1 MCIFSYIFLGETLK
15 GYYKIVIV
23 LAFVGCSVIIDGNYI
38 KDEGS
43 GNSKPPAPVS
53 AWLAVGAQALQSSI
67 STIVMRKMKSVHWV
81 TLNIYFYTASIT
93 IAAGS
98 LGLKNI
104 SLVEQAQNLDWIAWT
119 LIVIVSWTEVSN
131 KSFRLMSFRY
141 QDPGKLAPY
150 VYLYSF
156 WSLAYSIFIFHNNFN
171 AVTWSGIVIVALAFV
186 YHTYKMV

>member
-1 MCIFSYIFLGETLK
+1 
-15 GYYKIVIV
+15 
-23 LAFVGCSVIIDGNYI
+23 
-38 KDEGS
+38 
-43 GNSKPPAPVS
+43 
-53 AWLAVGAQALQSSI
+53 
-67 STIVMRKMKSVHWV
+67 MKNVHWV

-104 SLVEQAQNLDWIAWT
+104 SLIEQAQSLDWIT
-119 LIVIVSWTEVSN
+119 CILIVIVSLTEVSN

-150 VYLYSF
+150 VYLYSL

-171 AVTWSGIVIVALAFV
+171 AVTWSGIAIVALAFV
-186 YHTYKMV
+186 YHTYKMVQENKQKDTLLEKEKENEEKDEASN